1 MGGIDPEKI
10 KFIEAMIKRS
20 FQCGPIISIDREI
33 NQEFVFD
40 DGTDRY
46 HLRIARKFLDD
57 VMTVE
62 MLSTRLQQL
71 DLVNWLKQNPYK
83 IVYLNHD
90 GQISVTP
97 NPDKPITNN

>member
-1 MGGIDPEKI
+1 MGGLDPEKI

-20 FQCGPIISIDREI
+20 FQYGPIIFIDREI
-33 NQEFVFD
+33 NQEFVFNER
-40 DGTDRY
+40 TDRY
-46 HLRIARKFLDD
+46 HLRIAKKFLDN

-83 IVYLNHD
+83 TVYLNGD
-90 GQISVTP
+90 GRISVTP
-97 NPDKPITNN
+97 LKR